1 MSRFLGGFIS
11 GVEASTIKR
20 RQVSG
25 VHRVLQLAQ
34 LLDAQ
39 GLHVKGWEN
48 HYLKIKYDMGFEPPN
63 ASGRCSLSVRSFPI
77 AGSLGEQRHLTPL

>member
-11 GVEASTIKR
+11 GTADSTIKR

-63 ASGRCSLSVRSFPI
+63 ALVGAV
-77 AGSLGEQRHLTPL
+77 

>member
-11 GVEASTIKR
+11 GAAASTIKQ

-25 VHRVLQLAQ
+25 VHRVLLFAQ

-39 GLHVKGWEN
+39 RLNVKGSEN
-48 HYLKIKYDMGFEPPN
+48 HQIKIKYGIGFEPPN
-63 ASGRCSLSVRSFPI
+63 ASGRRSLSVRSCPI
-77 AGSLGEQRHLTPL
+77 AGSLGEERHLTPL

>member
-1 MSRFLGGFIS
+1 MSRFLGGFIL
-11 GVEASTIKR
+11 GAADSTIKR

-25 VHRVLQLAQ
+25 VHRVLQFAQ

-48 HYLKIKYDMGFEPPN
+48 HYLNIKYDMGFEPP
-63 ASGRCSLSVRSFPI
+63 ATLEMSELRLWARIGPMQMTDSRYFL
-77 AGSLGEQRHLTPL
+77 